1 MGLCGMLLGALL
13 AAAGMTT
20 FAGAVR
26 ANPSTITSVDIARA
40 QPVGSY
46 AGLTFRYIEGVIN
59 GEVSA
64 EEPIAGLRALAAGQT
79 TVPYR
84 VSFHIIAPEVPS
96 EADDVVVE
104 APNRGRTIFPN
115 AIGVAAAVTGP
126 NSDPVASAIG
136 DGFLLNHRIAVAAI
150 QWQTGFA
157 AGVSP
162 SAQGIGEVVVRDFG
176 RWLGGAFRSGASPLP
191 IFRHRILAGVSQ
203 AAWFVNSFVAE
214 GFNADPETGRRVYQG
229 AFTRN
234 GNGVVLAINGFAA
247 EHEQFPYARADRAP
261 LMPDELLSRP
271 ASDPELVDA
280 ISLTDFY
287 RLRASIFSRAPAPPG
302 LHRYATAAP
311 HASGAGVLPEV
322 VFATM
327 KCNGGTAIS
336 LSKVRDALYLRPLIL
351 GLFASISETRAAKRA
366 LPLDAPFALAPVSDE
381 PEGVNRLDG
390 TPLWTPKSAPNGMPA
405 GGIPTLEAALP
416 LGLPRPIALPPVEI
430 ASISDTC
437 GNFSGWEAFS
447 VAELTRRYGPRA
459 NYTEIARQKAA
470 DLVAAGYLLDQD
482 EATAIREIETQLP
495 ENYR

>member
-1 MGLCGMLLGALL
+1 MRVYRMLLGALL

-20 FAGAVR
+20 STGAVW

-64 EEPIAGLRALAAGQT
+64 EEPIAGLKALAAGQT

-84 VSFHIIAPEVPS
+84 VSFHIIAPEAVS
-96 EADDVVVE
+96 EADAVVVE

-115 AIGVAAAVTGP
+115 AIGIAAVVAGP
-126 NSDPVASAIG
+126 NADPVASAMG
-136 DGFLLNHRIAVAAI
+136 DGFLLKHRISVAAI

-157 AGVSP
+157 PGVSP

-176 RWLGGAFRSGASPLP
+176 RWLGGAFRSDAPALP

-214 GFNADPETGRRVYQG
+214 GFNADPETGRGVYQG
-229 AFTRN
+229 AITRN
-234 GNGVVLAINGFAA
+234 GNGVVLAINGFATQ
-247 EHEQFPYARADRAP
+247 HEQFPYARADLAP
-261 LMPDELLSRP
+261 LTPDQLLSRP
-271 ASDPELVDA
+271 ASDPQLVEV

-287 RLRASIFSRAPAPPG
+287 RLRASMSARAPAPPG
-302 LHRYATAAP
+302 MHRYATAAP
-311 HASGAGVLPEV
+311 HASGAGALPEV
-322 VFATM
+322 VFGNM
-327 KCNGGTAIS
+327 KCNGGAAIS
-336 LSKVRDALYLRPLIL
+336 LSKVRDAFYLRPLIL
-351 GLFASISETRAAKRA
+351 GLFASIRETRTATRA
-366 LPLDAPFALAPVSDE
+366 LPLDAPFALAPASAEV
-381 PEGVNRLDG
+381 EGMNQLDR
-390 TPLWTPKSAPNGMPA
+390 TPLWTPKSAPNGMPL

-430 ASISDTC
+430 ASINDTC

-447 VAELTRRYGPRA
+447 VDELTRRYGGRA
-459 NYTEIARQKAA
+459 NYMGLARQKAA
-470 DLVAAGYLLDQD
+470 DLVAVGYLLDED
-482 EATAIREIETQLP
+482 EATAIGEIEAQLP
-495 ENYR
+495 ENFR

>member
-1 MGLCGMLLGALL
+1 MRVYGMLLGALF

-20 FAGAVR
+20 SAGAVR
-26 ANPSTITSVDIARA
+26 ANPSTITRVDIARA

-46 AGLTFRYIEGVIN
+46 AGLTFRYIEGAIN

-84 VSFHIIAPEVPS
+84 VSFHIIAPEAAS
-96 EADDVVVE
+96 EADAVLVE

-115 AIGVAAAVTGP
+115 AIGIAAAVTGP
-126 NSDPVASAIG
+126 NADPVASAMG
-136 DGFLLNHRIAVAAI
+136 DGFLLNHRISVAAI

-311 HASGAGVLPEV
+311 HASGAGALPEV
-322 VFATM
+322 VFETM
-327 KCNGGTAIS
+327 KCNGGAAIS
-336 LSKVRDALYLRPLIL
+336 LSKIRDALYLRPLIL
-351 GLFASISETRAAKRA
+351 GLVASISETRAAKRA
-366 LPLDAPFALAPVSDE
+366 LPLDAPFALEPVSAE
-381 PEGVNRLDG
+381 LEGLNQLDA
-390 TPLWTPKSAPNGMPA
+390 TPLWTPKSAPNGMPL
-405 GGIPTLEAALP
+405 GGVPTLEAALP

-430 ASISDTC
+430 ASIGDTC
-437 GNFSGWEAFS
+437 GNFSGWEPFS
-447 VAELTRRYGPRA
+447 VAELARRYGQRA
-459 NYTEIARQKAA
+459 NYIEIARQKAA
-470 DLVAAGYLLDQD
+470 ELVAAGYLLDQD
-482 EATAIREIETQLP
+482 EATAIREIEAQLP
-495 ENYR
+495 ENFC